1 MPSAARF
8 RKASALGS
16 IIESAI
22 GGGNSVLNFV
32 DFLESPLG
40 PKITLYP
47 VQYMLGKILFGVPLD
62 NKEIIIPV
70 WDKFREKLLYRMPER
85 EFLHYMFDR
94 GRTNIDD
101 WQDLK
106 PQGYT
111 EMEIVAGRRGGKS
124 ALVSACA
131 DYMLYKL
138 LAIRNPQEYYN
149 LIEGSTIDFTI
160 LATDEDGANRL
171 YGKIRNDVNR
181 SEYFRPY
188 LYGQPGADE
197 MKFVTEAD
205 RGKRDVL
212 PSITVASLPCTT
224 RAVRGPSSIFLCLD
238 EFAFFRNAL
247 GARSDEVY
255 DSAKPA
261 TAQFV
266 SPEGSRDA
274 KVLTI
279 TSPWTRVGM
288 VWDMHQQ
295 ALKDGKDSP
304 VFMMRLATAEMNHR
318 IDSQF
323 LKEEFKRKEATWAA
337 EYGGEFIDSA
347 GSLVP
352 PERIDKCVDY
362 ARTNAVGFDPRRVGN
377 VYFWGIDLG
386 LKKDATAL
394 AICHWELGVNK
405 PLLVYDYID
414 RMIVGDEQH
423 RHIDQL
429 DIDEI
434 LDWFEA
440 TNNILP
446 GAFGATD
453 QYAGA
458 SFITLCQLRGMNFID
473 LVHLTGGINSQMYF
487 ALQGYLNQGI
497 CRFPNYPPFITEL
510 KNVEAF
516 YVGKSSLKVEAPN
529 EKDAHD
535 DMCDAVAL
543 AAWRAQAWMMETG
556 AKGWAFTGSS
566 MLVPLEMTLRSAW
579 LEIGGEVEH

>member
-318 IDSQF
+318 
-323 LKEEFKRKEATWAA
+323 E
-337 EYGGEFIDSA
+337 
-347 GSLVP
+347 P
-352 PERIDKCVDY
+352 
-362 ARTNAVGFDPRRVGN
+362 
-377 VYFWGIDLG
+377 
-386 LKKDATAL
+386 TA
-394 AICHWELGVNK
+394 C
-405 PLLVYDYID
+405 
-414 RMIVGDEQH
+414 
-423 RHIDQL
+423 
-429 DIDEI
+429 
-434 LDWFEA
+434 
-440 TNNILP
+440 
-446 GAFGATD
+446 
-453 QYAGA
+453 
-458 SFITLCQLRGMNFID
+458 S
-473 LVHLTGGINSQMYF
+473 
-487 ALQGYLNQGI
+487 
-497 CRFPNYPPFITEL
+497 
-510 KNVEAF
+510 
-516 YVGKSSLKVEAPN
+516 
-529 EKDAHD
+529 
-535 DMCDAVAL
+535 
-543 AAWRAQAWMMETG
+543 
-556 AKGWAFTGSS
+556 
-566 MLVPLEMTLRSAW
+566 
-579 LEIGGEVEH
+579 